1 MFYVF
6 DDELKSIEIE
16 EISKN
21 MLCAGF
27 MTVGEFERLAT
38 VFSLPK
44 NIVELCKKDSDKN
57 FLTKFLNDDL
67 TFLRLNIMCNNNKNN
82 EIALIV
88 MKNMI
93 MAVDICD
100 EFSFNQKCFLNALS
114 NCACESVTAEKLIC
128 SFLEIIAKQCS
139 ANYNEGPGENEDLQ
153 GQPFVG
159 RSGQLLDKFLAS
171 VDLSRDKNVYI
182 ANMVKCRPPKNRDPK
197 PEEQDMCINWLR
209 EQFKIIKPK
218 IVVCVGRISAQKLI
232 DKNFKVTQQH
242 GQFIDKN
249 GTLFMGTYH
258 PAAILRNP
266 NNKEFAFADWL
277 ALRDKIDE
285 LGIEI

>member
-1 MFYVF
+1 MTL
-6 DDELKSIEIE
+6 DELEIKC
-16 EISKN
+16 KN
-21 MLCAGF
+21 CTKCDLCEGRTNLVF
-27 MTVGEFERLAT
+27 GVG
-38 VFSLPK
+38 
-44 NIVELCKKDSDKN
+44 KKDAD
-57 FLTKFLNDDL
+57 
-67 TFLRLNIMCNNNKNN
+67 IM
-82 EIALIV
+82 LIG
-88 MKNMI
+88 
-93 MAVDICD
+93 
-100 EFSFNQKCFLNALS
+100 
-114 NCACESVTAEKLIC
+114 
-128 SFLEIIAKQCS
+128 
-139 ANYNEGPGENEDLQ
+139 EGPGENEDLQ

-159 RSGQLLDKFLAS
+159 RRGQLLDKFLAS

-218 IVVCVGRISAQKLI
+218 IIVCVGRISAQRLI

-242 GQFIDKN
+242 GEFIDKN

-266 NNKEFAFADWL
+266 NNKEAAFGDWL
-277 ALRDKIDE
+277 ALRDKINE

>member
-1 MFYVF
+1 MTL
-6 DDELKSIEIE
+6 DELEIKC
-16 EISKN
+16 KN
-21 MLCAGF
+21 CTKCDLCEGRTNLVF
-27 MTVGEFERLAT
+27 GVG
-38 VFSLPK
+38 
-44 NIVELCKKDSDKN
+44 KKDAD
-57 FLTKFLNDDL
+57 
-67 TFLRLNIMCNNNKNN
+67 IM
-82 EIALIV
+82 LIG
-88 MKNMI
+88 
-93 MAVDICD
+93 
-100 EFSFNQKCFLNALS
+100 
-114 NCACESVTAEKLIC
+114 
-128 SFLEIIAKQCS
+128 
-139 ANYNEGPGENEDLQ
+139 EGPGENEDLQ

-218 IVVCVGRISAQKLI
+218 IIVCVGRISAQKLI

-242 GQFIDKN
+242 GEFIDKN

-266 NNKEFAFADWL
+266 NNKEAAFGDWL
-277 ALRDKIDE
+277 ALRDKINE
-285 LGIEI
+285 LGIDCLLYTSPSPRD

>member
-1 MFYVF
+1 MTL
-6 DDELKSIEIE
+6 DELEIKC
-16 EISKN
+16 KN
-21 MLCAGF
+21 CTKCDLCEGR
-27 MTVGEFERLAT
+27 TNL
-38 VFSLPK
+38 VFG
-44 NIVELCKKDSDKN
+44 IGKKDAD
-57 FLTKFLNDDL
+57 
-67 TFLRLNIMCNNNKNN
+67 IM
-82 EIALIV
+82 LIG
-88 MKNMI
+88 
-93 MAVDICD
+93 
-100 EFSFNQKCFLNALS
+100 
-114 NCACESVTAEKLIC
+114 
-128 SFLEIIAKQCS
+128 
-139 ANYNEGPGENEDLQ
+139 EGPGENEDLQ

-232 DKNFKVTQQH
+232 DINFKVTQQH

>member
-1 MFYVF
+1 MTL
-6 DDELKSIEIE
+6 DELEVKCKS
-16 EISKN
+16 
-21 MLCAGF
+21 CTAC
-27 MTVGEFERLAT
+27 
-38 VFSLPK
+38 
-44 NIVELCKKDSDKN
+44 ELCQGRTNLVFGVGKKDAD
-57 FLTKFLNDDL
+57 
-67 TFLRLNIMCNNNKNN
+67 IM
-82 EIALIV
+82 LIG
-88 MKNMI
+88 
-93 MAVDICD
+93 
-100 EFSFNQKCFLNALS
+100 
-114 NCACESVTAEKLIC
+114 
-128 SFLEIIAKQCS
+128 
-139 ANYNEGPGENEDLQ
+139 EGPGENEDLQ

-197 PEEQDMCINWLR
+197 PEEQDMCIKWLR

-218 IVVCVGRISAQKLI
+218 IVVCVGRISAQRLI

-242 GQFIDKN
+242 GEFIDKN

-266 NNKEFAFADWL
+266 NNKELAFADWL
-277 ALRDKIDE
+277 KVRDKIQE

>member
-1 MFYVF
+1 MTL
-6 DDELKSIEIE
+6 DELEIKC
-16 EISKN
+16 KN
-21 MLCAGF
+21 CTKCDLCEGR
-27 MTVGEFERLAT
+27 TNL
-38 VFSLPK
+38 VFG
-44 NIVELCKKDSDKN
+44 IDKKDAD
-57 FLTKFLNDDL
+57 
-67 TFLRLNIMCNNNKNN
+67 IM
-82 EIALIV
+82 LIG
-88 MKNMI
+88 
-93 MAVDICD
+93 
-100 EFSFNQKCFLNALS
+100 
-114 NCACESVTAEKLIC
+114 
-128 SFLEIIAKQCS
+128 
-139 ANYNEGPGENEDLQ
+139 EGPGENEDLQ

>member
-1 MFYVF
+1 MTL
-6 DDELKSIEIE
+6 DELEIKC
-16 EISKN
+16 KN
-21 MLCAGF
+21 CTKCDLCEGRTNLVFGVGKKNADIMLIG
-27 MTVGEFERLAT
+27 
-38 VFSLPK
+38 
-44 NIVELCKKDSDKN
+44 
-57 FLTKFLNDDL
+57 
-67 TFLRLNIMCNNNKNN
+67 
-82 EIALIV
+82 
-88 MKNMI
+88 
-93 MAVDICD
+93 
-100 EFSFNQKCFLNALS
+100 
-114 NCACESVTAEKLIC
+114 
-128 SFLEIIAKQCS
+128 
-139 ANYNEGPGENEDLQ
+139 EGPGENEDLQ

-218 IVVCVGRISAQKLI
+218 IIVCVGRISAQRLI

-266 NNKEFAFADWL
+266 NNKELAFADWL
-277 ALRDKIDE
+277 ALRDKINE

>member
-1 MFYVF
+1 MTL
-6 DDELKSIEIE
+6 DELEIKC
-16 EISKN
+16 KN
-21 MLCAGF
+21 CTKCDLCEGRTNLVF
-27 MTVGEFERLAT
+27 GVG
-38 VFSLPK
+38 
-44 NIVELCKKDSDKN
+44 KKDAD
-57 FLTKFLNDDL
+57 
-67 TFLRLNIMCNNNKNN
+67 IM
-82 EIALIV
+82 LIG
-88 MKNMI
+88 
-93 MAVDICD
+93 
-100 EFSFNQKCFLNALS
+100 
-114 NCACESVTAEKLIC
+114 
-128 SFLEIIAKQCS
+128 
-139 ANYNEGPGENEDLQ
+139 EGPGENEDLQ

-171 VDLSRDKNVYI
+171 VALSRDKNVYI

-218 IVVCVGRISAQKLI
+218 IIVCVGRISAQKLI

-242 GQFIDKN
+242 GEFIDKN

-266 NNKEFAFADWL
+266 NNKEAAFSDWL
-277 ALRDKIDE
+277 ALRDKINE

>member
-1 MFYVF
+1 MTL
-6 DDELKSIEIE
+6 DELEIKC
-16 EISKN
+16 KN
-21 MLCAGF
+21 CTKCDLCEGRINLVF
-27 MTVGEFERLAT
+27 GVG
-38 VFSLPK
+38 
-44 NIVELCKKDSDKN
+44 KKDAD
-57 FLTKFLNDDL
+57 
-67 TFLRLNIMCNNNKNN
+67 IM
-82 EIALIV
+82 LIG
-88 MKNMI
+88 
-93 MAVDICD
+93 
-100 EFSFNQKCFLNALS
+100 
-114 NCACESVTAEKLIC
+114 
-128 SFLEIIAKQCS
+128 
-139 ANYNEGPGENEDLQ
+139 EGPGENEDLQ

-218 IVVCVGRISAQKLI
+218 IIVCVGRISAQKLI

-242 GQFIDKN
+242 GEFIDKN

-266 NNKEFAFADWL
+266 NNKEAAFGDWL
-277 ALRDKIDE
+277 ALRDKINE

>member
-1 MFYVF
+1 MKK
-6 DDELKSIEIE
+6 DLLSDLKSKCEKCKACE
-16 EISKN
+16 LHLTRN
-21 MLCAGF
+21 
-27 MTVGEFERLAT
+27 
-38 VFSLPK
+38 
-44 NIVELCKKDSDKN
+44 NIVFADGNPETASVV
-57 FLTKFLNDDL
+57 
-67 TFLRLNIMCNNNKNN
+67 
-82 EIALIV
+82 LIGE
-88 MKNMI
+88 
-93 MAVDICD
+93 A
-100 EFSFNQKCFLNALS
+100 
-114 NCACESVTAEKLIC
+114 
-128 SFLEIIAKQCS
+128 
-139 ANYNEGPGENEDLQ
+139 PGENEDLH

-218 IVVCVGRISAQKLI
+218 IIVCVGRISAQKLI

-242 GQFIDKN
+242 GEFIDKN

-266 NNKEFAFADWL
+266 NNKEAAFGDWL
-277 ALRDKIDE
+277 ALRDKINE

>member
-1 MFYVF
+1 MTL
-6 DDELKSIEIE
+6 DELEIKC
-16 EISKN
+16 KN
-21 MLCAGF
+21 CTKCDLCEGRTNLVF
-27 MTVGEFERLAT
+27 GVG
-38 VFSLPK
+38 
-44 NIVELCKKDSDKN
+44 KKDAD
-57 FLTKFLNDDL
+57 
-67 TFLRLNIMCNNNKNN
+67 IM
-82 EIALIV
+82 LIG
-88 MKNMI
+88 
-93 MAVDICD
+93 
-100 EFSFNQKCFLNALS
+100 
-114 NCACESVTAEKLIC
+114 
-128 SFLEIIAKQCS
+128 
-139 ANYNEGPGENEDLQ
+139 EGPGENEDLQ

-218 IVVCVGRISAQKLI
+218 IIVCVGRISAQKLI

-242 GQFIDKN
+242 GEFIDKN

-266 NNKEFAFADWL
+266 NNEEAAFGDWL
-277 ALRDKIDE
+277 ALGDKINE

>member
-1 MFYVF
+1 MTL
-6 DDELKSIEIE
+6 DELEIKC
-16 EISKN
+16 KN
-21 MLCAGF
+21 CTKCDLCEDRTNLVFG
-27 MTVGEFERLAT
+27 VG
-38 VFSLPK
+38 
-44 NIVELCKKDSDKN
+44 KKDAD
-57 FLTKFLNDDL
+57 
-67 TFLRLNIMCNNNKNN
+67 IM
-82 EIALIV
+82 LIG
-88 MKNMI
+88 
-93 MAVDICD
+93 
-100 EFSFNQKCFLNALS
+100 
-114 NCACESVTAEKLIC
+114 
-128 SFLEIIAKQCS
+128 
-139 ANYNEGPGENEDLQ
+139 EGPGENEDLQ

-218 IVVCVGRISAQKLI
+218 IIVCVGRISAQKLI

-242 GQFIDKN
+242 GEFIDKN

-266 NNKEFAFADWL
+266 NNKEAAFGDWL
-277 ALRDKIDE
+277 ALRDKINE